1 VPGSPAPLRVRGRQT
16 GPGALAAPRI
26 MLYEEPPRVAATST
40 PGAEL
45 DEDFRYGQLA
55 IEGRLITPD
64 QFDLAMD
71 KVRESSRSLSDILVG
86 EGTIDVTTAD
96 RLTKALRRIVRD
108 ERAKSEGGMLVKK
121 QIGGYKLIRRIGE
134 GGMGEVYLAEQLTMH
149 RTVALKIL
157 HNKWADDEEFRKRF
171 LLEARAAGKLSHQNL
186 IQVYD
191 VNKYQGKYY
200 FSMEFIDGVTVE
212 DLIRHEGAMPVEKV
226 IDICMQVCQALKYLT
241 LHGIVHRDIKPANIM
256 VTKDGTVKLGDFG
269 FIQSVWDSELM
280 QEGTTIGTPD
290 YISPEQARGERNL
303 DVRSDIYSLG
313 ASLFHML
320 TSRTLF
326 SGSCSQVM
334 RDHIDT
340 EPPKLEDLRKD
351 LPKDL
356 LRIMRKMTA
365 KQPIDR
371 YQSPEEVI
379 KDMEMLRIDVA
390 SSAGAL
396 PSSRSQILNVIT
408 AEKERIEALEKELGG
423 IRLTMRL
430 WIGAALLGWAAAFT
444 CLGLWSGR
452 IHF

>member
-1 VPGSPAPLRVRGRQT
+1 
-16 GPGALAAPRI
+16 
-26 MLYEEPPRVAATST
+26 VAT
-40 PGAEL
+40 PSANGTEL

-55 IEGRLITPD
+55 IEGRLISPD
-64 QFDLAMD
+64 QFDAAMD
-71 KVRESSRSLSDILVG
+71 KVRETRKPLADILVA
-86 EGTIDVTTAD
+86 ENTIDITTAD

-191 VNKYQGKYY
+191 VGKYQGKYY

-212 DLIRHEGAMPVEKV
+212 DLIRHEGAMPVDKV
-226 IDICMQVCQALKYLT
+226 IDICMQVCQSLKYLAS
-241 LHGIVHRDIKPANIM
+241 HNIVHRDIKPANIM

-269 FIQSVWDSELM
+269 FIQSVWDAELM

-320 TSRTLF
+320 TSKTLF
-326 SGSCSQVM
+326 SGSCSKVM
-334 RDHIDT
+334 RDHIET
-340 EPPKLEDLRKD
+340 EPPNLEDLRKD

-371 YQSPEEVI
+371 YQSPDEVI
-379 KDMEMLRIDVA
+379 KDLEMLRIDVA
-390 SSAGAL
+390 SGQGAL

-408 AEKERIEALEKELGG
+408 AEKERIASLEDELQGKNAK
-423 IRLTMRL
+423 IAF
-430 WIGAALLGWAAAFT
+430 WVIAAIIGWVAAMTFYAMWM
-444 CLGLWSGR
+444 
-452 IHF
+452 IHPGK

>member
-1 VPGSPAPLRVRGRQT
+1 
-16 GPGALAAPRI
+16 
-26 MLYEEPPRVAATST
+26 VAT
-40 PGAEL
+40 PNANGTEL

-55 IEGRLITPD
+55 IEGRLISPD
-64 QFDLAMD
+64 QFDAAMD
-71 KVRESSRSLSDILVG
+71 KVRETRKPLADVLVA
-86 EGTIDVTTAD
+86 ENTIDITTAD

-191 VNKYQGKYY
+191 VGKYQGKYY

-212 DLIRHEGAMPVEKV
+212 DLIRHEGAMPVDKV
-226 IDICMQVCQALKYLT
+226 IDICMQVCQSLKYLAS
-241 LHGIVHRDIKPANIM
+241 HNIVHRDIKPANIM

-269 FIQSVWDSELM
+269 FIQSVWDAELM

-320 TSRTLF
+320 TSKTLF
-326 SGSCSQVM
+326 SGSCSKVM
-334 RDHIDT
+334 RDHIET
-340 EPPKLEDLRKD
+340 EPPNLEDLRKD

-356 LRIMRKMTA
+356 MRIMRKMTA

-371 YQSPEEVI
+371 YQSPDEVI
-379 KDMEMLRIDVA
+379 KDLEMLRIDVA
-390 SSAGAL
+390 SGQGAL

-408 AEKERIEALEKELGG
+408 AEKERIASLEDDLQGKNVK
-423 IRLTMRL
+423 IAS
-430 WIGAALLGWAAAFT
+430 WAIAAIIGWLAALTFYVMWM
-444 CLGLWSGR
+444 
-452 IHF
+452 IHPGK

>member
-1 VPGSPAPLRVRGRQT
+1 MATNGASAP
-16 GPGALAAPRI
+16 
-26 MLYEEPPRVAATST
+26 
-40 PGAEL
+40 EL

-64 QFDLAMD
+64 QFDTAMD
-71 KVRESSRSLSDILVG
+71 RVRDSKKPLADILVTD
-86 EGTIDVTTAD
+86 GTIDATTAD

-108 ERAKSEGGMLVKK
+108 ERAKSEGGMLVNK
-121 QIGGYKLIRRIGE
+121 QIGGYKLVRRIGE
-134 GGMGEVYLAEQLTMH
+134 DGMGKVYLAEQLTMH

-171 LLEARAAGKLSHQNL
+171 LLEARAAGKLNHQNL

-212 DLIRHEGAMPVEKV
+212 DLIRHEGALPVEKV
-226 IDICMQVCQALKYLT
+226 IDICMQVCQALKYLAN
-241 LHGIVHRDIKPANIM
+241 HNIVHRDIKPANIM

-269 FIQSVWDSELM
+269 FIQSVWDAELM

-320 TSRTLF
+320 TGKTLF
-326 SGSCSQVM
+326 QGSCSKVM
-334 RDHIDT
+334 RDHIET
-340 EPPKLEDLRKD
+340 EPPKLDDLRKD

-356 LRIMRKMTA
+356 KRMLGKMTA

-371 YQSPEEVI
+371 YQTPDEVI
-379 KDMEMLRIDVA
+379 KDLDLLRIDVA
-390 SSAGAL
+390 HKDGAI
-396 PSSRSQILNVIT
+396 PSSRSQIMNVIT
-408 AEKERIEALEKELGG
+408 AEKERIATLETVIATKSQQ
-423 IRLTMRL
+423 IT
-430 WIGAALLGWAAAFT
+430 ALLVLMGLGWILAASCFAM
-444 CLGLWSGR
+444 WM
-452 IHF
+452 INAK

>member
-1 VPGSPAPLRVRGRQT
+1 MATNGASAP
-16 GPGALAAPRI
+16 
-26 MLYEEPPRVAATST
+26 
-40 PGAEL
+40 EL

-64 QFDLAMD
+64 QFDTAMD
-71 KVRESSRSLSDILVG
+71 RVRDSKKPLADILVT
-86 EGTIDVTTAD
+86 EGTIDATTAD

-108 ERAKSEGGMLVKK
+108 ERAKSEGGMLVNK
-121 QIGGYKLIRRIGE
+121 QIGGYKLVRRIGE

-171 LLEARAAGKLSHQNL
+171 LLEARAAGKLNHQNL

-212 DLIRHEGAMPVEKV
+212 DLIRHEGALPVEKV
-226 IDICMQVCQALKYLT
+226 IDICMQVCQALKYLAN
-241 LHGIVHRDIKPANIM
+241 HNIVHRDIKPANIM

-269 FIQSVWDSELM
+269 FIQSVWDAELM

-320 TSRTLF
+320 TGKTLF
-326 SGSCSQVM
+326 QGSCSKVM
-334 RDHIDT
+334 RDHIET
-340 EPPKLEDLRKD
+340 EPPKLDELRKD

-356 LRIMRKMTA
+356 KRMLGKMTA

-371 YQSPEEVI
+371 YQTPDEVI
-379 KDMEMLRIDVA
+379 KDLDLLRIDVA
-390 SSAGAL
+390 HKDGAI
-396 PSSRSQILNVIT
+396 PSSRSQIMNVIT
-408 AEKERIEALEKELGG
+408 AEKERIATLEKV
-423 IRLTMRL
+423 IAAKSQQIT
-430 WIGAALLGWAAAFT
+430 ALLVLMGLGWILAAASFAM
-444 CLGLWSGR
+444 WM
-452 IHF
+452 INAK

>member
-1 VPGSPAPLRVRGRQT
+1 
-16 GPGALAAPRI
+16 
-26 MLYEEPPRVAATST
+26 VAT
-40 PGAEL
+40 PIANGTEL

-55 IEGRLITPD
+55 IEGRLISPD
-64 QFDLAMD
+64 QFDAAMD
-71 KVRESSRSLSDILVG
+71 KVRETRKPLADVLVA
-86 EGTIDVTTAD
+86 ENTIDITTAD

-191 VNKYQGKYY
+191 VGKYQGKYY

-212 DLIRHEGAMPVEKV
+212 DLIRHEGAMPVDKV
-226 IDICMQVCQALKYLT
+226 IDICMQVCQSLKYLAS
-241 LHGIVHRDIKPANIM
+241 HNIVHRDIKPANIM

-269 FIQSVWDSELM
+269 FIQSVWDAELM

-320 TSRTLF
+320 TSKTLF
-326 SGSCSQVM
+326 SGSCSKVM
-334 RDHIDT
+334 RDHIET
-340 EPPKLEDLRKD
+340 EPPNLEDLRKD

-356 LRIMRKMTA
+356 MRIMRKMTA

-371 YQSPEEVI
+371 YQSPDEVI
-379 KDMEMLRIDVA
+379 KDLEMLRIDVA
-390 SSAGAL
+390 SGQGAL

-408 AEKERIEALEKELGG
+408 AEKERIASLEDELQGKNAKIAFWAISAIIGWLAAMTFYALWMTYPGK
-423 IRLTMRL
+423 
-430 WIGAALLGWAAAFT
+430 
-444 CLGLWSGR
+444 
-452 IHF
+452 

>member
-1 VPGSPAPLRVRGRQT
+1 VATNGASAP
-16 GPGALAAPRI
+16 
-26 MLYEEPPRVAATST
+26 
-40 PGAEL
+40 EL

-64 QFDLAMD
+64 QFDTAMD
-71 KVRESSRSLSDILVG
+71 RVRDSKKPLADILVTD
-86 EGTIDVTTAD
+86 GTIDATTAD

-108 ERAKSEGGMLVKK
+108 ERAKSEGGMLVNK
-121 QIGGYKLIRRIGE
+121 QIGGYKLVRRIGE

-171 LLEARAAGKLSHQNL
+171 LLEARAAGKLNHQNL

-200 FSMEFIDGVTVE
+200 FSMEFIDGVTGE
-212 DLIRHEGAMPVEKV
+212 DLIRHEGALPVEKV
-226 IDICMQVCQALKYLT
+226 IDICMQVCQALKYLAN
-241 LHGIVHRDIKPANIM
+241 HNIVHRDIKPANIM

-269 FIQSVWDSELM
+269 FIQSVWDAELM

-320 TSRTLF
+320 TGKTLF
-326 SGSCSQVM
+326 QGSCSKVM
-334 RDHIDT
+334 RDHIET
-340 EPPKLEDLRKD
+340 EPPKLDDLRKD

-356 LRIMRKMTA
+356 KRILGKMTA

-371 YQSPEEVI
+371 YQTPDEVI
-379 KDMEMLRIDVA
+379 KDFDLLRIDVA
-390 SSAGAL
+390 HKDGAI
-396 PSSRSQILNVIT
+396 PSSRSQIMNVIT
-408 AEKERIEALEKELGG
+408 AEKERIATLEKV
-423 IRLTMRL
+423 IATKSQQ
-430 WIGAALLGWAAAFT
+430 ITALLVLMGLGWILAAASFAM
-444 CLGLWSGR
+444 WM
-452 IHF
+452 INAK

>member
-1 VPGSPAPLRVRGRQT
+1 MAT
-16 GPGALAAPRI
+16 
-26 MLYEEPPRVAATST
+26 TST
-40 PGAEL
+40 NGSEL

-64 QFDLAMD
+64 QFDIAMD
-71 KVRESSRSLSDILVG
+71 KVRDSKKPLADVLVA
-86 EGTIDVTTAD
+86 EGTIDGTTAE

-108 ERAKSEGGMLVKK
+108 ERAKSEGGMLMNK
-121 QIGGYKLIRRIGE
+121 QIGGYKLVRRIGE

-157 HNKWADDEEFRKRF
+157 HSKWADDEEFRKRF

-200 FSMEFIDGVTVE
+200 FAMEFIDGVTVD
-212 DLIRHEGAMPVEKV
+212 DLIRHEGPLPVEKV
-226 IDICMQVCQALKYLT
+226 IDICMQVCQALKYLAT
-241 LHGIVHRDIKPANIM
+241 HNIVHRDIKPANIM

-320 TSRTLF
+320 TAKTLF
-326 SGSCSQVM
+326 AGSCSKVM
-334 RDHIDT
+334 RDHIET
-340 EPPKLEDLRKD
+340 EPPKVEDLRKD
-351 LPKDL
+351 LPKDMIRVL
-356 LRIMRKMTA
+356 KKMTS

-379 KDMEMLRIDVA
+379 KDLEMLKIDVA
-390 SSAGAL
+390 HLEGAI
-396 PSSRSQILNVIT
+396 PSSRSQILNVIG
-408 AEKERIEALEKELGG
+408 AEKERIASLENDLSGKNIQIVAWMVAAG
-423 IRLTMRL
+423 IGWLT
-430 WIGAALLGWAAAFT
+430 AAACFAMWM
-444 CLGLWSGR
+444 LNSK
-452 IHF
+452 

>member
-1 VPGSPAPLRVRGRQT
+1 VATNAASGS
-16 GPGALAAPRI
+16 
-26 MLYEEPPRVAATST
+26 
-40 PGAEL
+40 EL

-55 IEGRLITPD
+55 IEGRLISPD
-64 QFDLAMD
+64 QFDAAMD
-71 KVRESSRSLSDILVG
+71 KVRESKKPLAEILVS
-86 EGTIDVTTAD
+86 EGTIDLTTAD

-171 LLEARAAGKLSHQNL
+171 LLEARAAGKLNHQHL

-191 VNKYQGKYY
+191 VGKYQGKYY
-200 FSMEFIDGVTVE
+200 FSMEFIDGVTVD
-212 DLIRHEGAMPVEKV
+212 DLIRHEGALPLDKV
-226 IDICMQVCQALKYLT
+226 IDICMQVCQALKYLAA
-241 LHGIVHRDIKPANIM
+241 HNIVHRDIKPANIM

-269 FIQSVWDSELM
+269 FIQSVWDAELM

-320 TSRTLF
+320 TAKTLF
-326 SGSCSQVM
+326 SGSCSKVM
-334 RDHIDT
+334 RDHIET
-340 EPPKLEDLRKD
+340 EPPRVEDLRKD

-356 LRIMRKMTA
+356 LRVMRKMTA

-371 YQSPEEVI
+371 YQTPDEVI

-390 SSAGAL
+390 HQEGAI
-396 PSSRSQILNVIT
+396 PSSRSQILNVLT
-408 AEKERIEALEKELGG
+408 AEKERITSLENDLAGKNGQIVAWMVAAG
-423 IRLTMRL
+423 IG
-430 WIGAALLGWAAAFT
+430 WIAAAAFFA
-444 CLGLWSGR
+444 LWM
-452 IHF
+452 INTK

>member
-1 VPGSPAPLRVRGRQT
+1 MANNGNN
-16 GPGALAAPRI
+16 
-26 MLYEEPPRVAATST
+26 
-40 PGAEL
+40 AEL

-64 QFDLAMD
+64 QFDIAMD
-71 KVRESSRSLSDILVG
+71 RVREAKKPLADILVT
-86 EGTIDVTTAD
+86 EGTIDSTTAE

-108 ERAKSEGGMLVKK
+108 ERAKSEGGMLVNK

-171 LLEARAAGKLSHQNL
+171 LLEARAAGKLNHQNL

-212 DLIRHEGAMPVEKV
+212 DLIRHEGALPVEKV
-226 IDICMQVCQALKYLT
+226 INICMQVCQALKYLAT
-241 LHGIVHRDIKPANIM
+241 HNIVHRDIKPANIM

-303 DVRSDIYSLG
+303 DVRSDMYSLG

-320 TSRTLF
+320 TSKTLF
-326 SGSCSQVM
+326 QGSCSKVM
-334 RDHIDT
+334 RDHIET
-340 EPPKLEDLRKD
+340 VPPKLDDLRKD

-356 LRIMRKMTA
+356 VRMLTKMTA

-371 YQSPEEVI
+371 YQTPDEVI

-390 SSAGAL
+390 HMEGVI
-396 PSSRSQILNVIT
+396 PSSRSQILNVLS
-408 AEKERIEALEKELGG
+408 AEKQRISTLERALAGKGQTITLLLVVAG
-423 IRLTMRL
+423 IG
-430 WIGAALLGWAAAFT
+430 WILAAGCFAMWMLAT
-444 CLGLWSGR
+444 K
-452 IHF
+452 